1 MRRSV
6 YEGLQKR
13 VRALKAPAIDVW
25 ENKYADKEYTVTID
39 VPEFTCVCPHTGLP
53 DFARIVIKYSPDRW
67 CVELKSFKLYT
78 IYYRHVGIFNEHV
91 VNRILE
97 DFVKACKP
105 RWAAITGEFN
115 ARGGIK
121 TVVDAEYKKP

>member
-13 VRALKAPAIDVW
+13 VRALKAPVIDVW

-53 DFARIVIKYSPDRW
+53 DFAHIVIKYSPDKW

-105 RWAAITGEFN
+105 RWAEITGEFN

-121 TVVDAEYKKP
+121 TVVNAEYKRS